1 MRDYKRDGNALQ
13 ERLSSCRRTATT
25 GKVAKKATTR
35 RGPSKTC
42 HGRLHAL
49 RAQQEAQTRASP
61 VQSPAAKHAGT
72 SRFFFSKSRF
82 KKQNWSEHNRREA
95 VGERLSERRSSP
107 PDVLRMRRNAL
118 QRSGERSVNGGVA
131 PSLSKAPSRP
141 RPRTIKNFSYSERK
155 RKIMPGPC

>member
-1 MRDYKRDGNALQ
+1 MRGMATL
-13 ERLSSCRRTATT
+13 CRRSDHHVVELLRQFRSQNELPRALDP
-25 GKVAKKATTR
+25 AKRAMDV
-35 RGPSKTC
+35 
-42 HGRLHAL
+42 LHAL

-72 SRFFFSKSRF
+72 SRFFSESRF

-155 RKIMPGPC
+155 RKKMPGPC

>member
-1 MRDYKRDGNALQ
+1 MATLCRSGYHHVAELLRQVRSQKKLPRAVDPAKRAMDVYMHYGLNRKLKR
-13 ERLSSCRRTATT
+13 ELHLS
-25 GKVAKKATTR
+25 K
-35 RGPSKTC
+35 
-42 HGRLHAL
+42 AL
-49 RAQQEAQTRASP
+49 RPSTR
-61 VQSPAAKHAGT
+61 V
-72 SRFFFSKSRF
+72 RRVFFSKSRF